1 MNKSKSSSLLDNTP
15 WILYPIVAPVY
26 YLLIYPLTLFGA
38 AVLKLVSFLFSPIY
52 NLFFG
57 TKKTTPGKFKLAAT
71 NDFVAANA
79 APLSPV
85 KPCVPKNIPS
95 NQHQNAPESTIK
107 KLGNPEGSIGDSSD
121 NSSQPT
127 PVTTPI
133 KKSPEKVTEENRKT
147 LIEIQPDYYN
157 STIGRN
163 LHGKNSIE
171 FAFQI
176 LLHFI
181 ATHTKDIK
189 FKKNA
194 DLTLLSV
201 AYFENLLV
209 GARLNEKNCFKPVTI
224 LGQYQIPNQDIVR
237 ASSLLN
243 HILLNIYV
251 LGFISEIQDTL
262 HSLKKSLDDL
272 DRKQSPENKAKVKE
286 YLTQDAADRYFI
298 NGHIDDRSMTE
309 LCGTVNVCLKIHN
322 FTLMTSFTQNKNCE
336 LKSFKFIKS
345 LLDLLDILDLANHE
359 KANLFKSKISNLNL
373 AYKVKTKHKIV
384 KLTLSMDRKLSN
396 GDKSKYLKSVHHRH
410 FHSDI
415 SQENSP
421 HNNEQPLKLAD
432 LVSIIE
438 NGTDSVQ
445 NIYDLLTTLKN
456 SCHTRTPEVIEFF
469 ANEDFFQS
477 VPMNLDNS
485 PSKGTLTSI
494 TEDDENRSNYTTPA
508 HSPVR
513 TSLSFG
519 AKPTL

>member
-163 LHGKNSIE
+163 LQGKNSIE

-189 FKKNA
+189 FKKNSN
-194 DLTLLSV
+194 LTMLSV
-201 AYFENLLV
+201 EYFENLLV
-209 GARLNEKNCFKPVTI
+209 GARLNDNNCFKPVIFTDKNPI
-224 LGQYQIPNQDIVR
+224 TNTEQNQTTNQDIVR

-251 LGFISEIQDTL
+251 LGFISEIHDTL
-262 HSLKKSLDDL
+262 CSLKESLDEL
-272 DRKQSPENKAKVKE
+272 DHKQSPENIAKVKE
-286 YLTQDAADRYFI
+286 YLTQDAAANYFT
-298 NGHIDDRSMTE
+298 NDHIDNRSMTE

-373 AYKVKTKHKIV
+373 AYKVKAKSNIV
-384 KLTLSMDRKLSN
+384 KLTPSMDRKSSN

-456 SCHTRTPEVIEFF
+456 SCHTYP
-469 ANEDFFQS
+469 
-477 VPMNLDNS
+477 
-485 PSKGTLTSI
+485 
-494 TEDDENRSNYTTPA
+494 
-508 HSPVR
+508 
-513 TSLSFG
+513 
-519 AKPTL
+519 